1 MSSSASSTAFCRRA
15 PARNALGPQR
25 ARRLRGA
32 VASAEASWERRAG
45 ACQED
50 VAVAPQRGEEG
61 IQGVEGCEEPRG
73 ADEEARAQ
81 LLLVERRPRRL
92 DEC

>member
-1 MSSSASSTAFCRRA
+1 
-15 PARNALGPQR
+15 
-25 ARRLRGA
+25 
-32 VASAEASWERRAG
+32 
-45 ACQED
+45 